1 MSQLITIS
9 NITANTPF
17 EIYYCDSMSAN
28 CVYVTS
34 ASTIPITFSV
44 PDSASTTDFIIKIID
59 IENCQIGK
67 EVLIT
72 PTPTSSLT
80 KTPTPTLT
88 QTPTVTQTNTT
99 TPTFTP
105 SNTYTPSI
113 TPTLT
118 TTPTTT
124 PVISSH
130 LIGKNTFT
138 TSVDVC
144 NDLVSQ
150 TEYYT
155 YISEASTEPIISVV
169 VYSVNVNGILYNP
182 VIGYGKYLKMKW
194 GNDYYATQISN
205 TGQVTDFVLCV

>member
-34 ASTIPITFSV
+34 ASTTPITFSV
-44 PDSASTTDFIIKIID
+44 PDSASTSDFIVKIID

-67 EVLIT
+67 EVFIT

-99 TPTFTP
+99 TPTYTP

-130 LIGKNTFT
+130 LIGKDIFT
-138 TSVDVC
+138 NPLDAC
-144 NDLVSQ
+144 NDLISQ

-155 YISEASTEPIISVV
+155 YISEANTEPVISVT
-169 VYSVNVNGILYNP
+169 VYGANIGGVLYDP
-182 VIGYGKYLKMKW
+182 IIGYDKYVKMKW
-194 GNDYYATQISN
+194 GNDFYSTQIN
-205 TGQVTDFVLCV
+205 DVGQITDFTLCI